1 MRVVVVIEEEVEP
14 PPLAHEWL
22 LYALLWMAIRDRWI
36 AEYQAGLCEKAEADN
51 RKRASGATAAKIYGK
66 TVIE

>member
-36 AEYQAGLCEKAEADN
+36 AEYQAGL
-51 RKRASGATAAKIYGK
+51 
-66 TVIE
+66 